1 MNMAI
6 WEENGI
12 QIQKE
17 VLLRGNTYSTITEGL
32 GEKSSQENGK
42 NLEITIFPQ
51 AKVLRTERKGGPSP
65 WCDLEGLPAQNT
77 SPATMCDIPNHVI
90 IHFKV
95 SDKTERHYL

>member
-17 VLLRGNTYSTITEGL
+17 VLLRGNAHSTITEGF
-32 GEKSSQENGK
+32 GGK
-42 NLEITIFPQ
+42 EFSGKWEEPRDLNFSQ
-51 AKVLRTERKGGPSP
+51 AKGLRTERKGGPSP